1 MAIWDENKNSAR
13 LDAMD
18 PATFSADSKK
28 CPNCGSNLYFDVEH
42 NALMCGSCG
51 GIFDPETLD
60 NTGSFALANPEKNYD
75 GKIEMSDDDKRRQEI
90 VCNACGAQIVTD
102 ENTAATFCAFCGSPA
117 LVTRRLTR
125 EFKPDYIIPFAFSKE
140 KAISIFKEHCA
151 EIPHLP
157 KNYIND
163 EVLSRMTGLYVPT
176 WIISSEVEVNVSG
189 VAYKGRTA
197 DEAAPATGPSANNY
211 TQRIFGKV
219 RFRLKDV
226 PFDGEVKLPDRLM
239 AAAEPF
245 DFSELVPFRA
255 EYLQGFFAEKY
266 DEQPLDMTDK
276 IYKRLDKYALEMCRK
291 VTFGYDDFVPVA
303 HHSTTRYTNQN
314 VKYALLPIW
323 FLTLEYKGLRYQ
335 YIVNGQTGKVSG
347 QFPYSKGWETIE
359 TTKRRAK
366 IRAAVWNVGLRAL
379 LYTVP
384 LAVLFVLP
392 LIKYLTAPESKY
404 LSAQLYFMNYPFEE
418 PLEAFVSLVL
428 GILCFVFLTKL
439 APKIL
444 LGHEKNQLEDLA
456 QTGSHELDKEQN
468 VQAYFD
474 TTYSMEAYETTF
486 DFVPLDSGWNYGEKQ
501 RYDFMTAKPEAEEYD
516 DEGGTDFEKQ
526 GRDRTMLSGND
537 PYDDEI

>member
-1 MAIWDENKNSAR
+1 M
-13 LDAMD
+13 
-18 PATFSADSKK
+18 PAVA
-28 CPNCGSNLYFDVEH
+28 V
-42 NALMCGSCG
+42 
-51 GIFDPETLD
+51 TLL
-60 NTGSFALANPEKNYD
+60 GL
-75 GKIEMSDDDKRRQEI
+75 
-90 VCNACGAQIVTD
+90 
-102 ENTAATFCAFCGSPA
+102 
-117 LVTRRLTR
+117 LVTEGLTQ
-125 EFKPDYIIPFAFSKE
+125 S
-140 KAISIFKEHCA
+140 
-151 EIPHLP
+151 
-157 KNYIND
+157 
-163 EVLSRMTGLYVPT
+163 
-176 WIISSEVEVNVSG
+176 
-189 VAYKGRTA
+189 VA
-197 DEAAPATGPSANNY
+197 
-211 TQRIFGKV
+211 
-219 RFRLKDV
+219 
-226 PFDGEVKLPDRLM
+226 
-239 AAAEPF
+239 
-245 DFSELVPFRA
+245 
-255 EYLQGFFAEKY
+255 
-266 DEQPLDMTDK
+266 
-276 IYKRLDKYALEMCRK
+276 
-291 VTFGYDDFVPVA
+291 
-303 HHSTTRYTNQN
+303 
-314 VKYALLPIW
+314 
-323 FLTLEYKGLRYQ
+323 
-335 YIVNGQTGKVSG
+335 
-347 QFPYSKGWETIE
+347 
-359 TTKRRAK
+359 
-366 IRAAVWNVGLRAL
+366 AL